1 MERAFAETAA
11 RTLRIVAA
19 YDGRALDEFEIRA
32 LELVMA
38 KYPKI
43 TEKDYRE
50 GIVNYHRQ
58 PRPRMKPGHI
68 IEGGRRAFAERTA
81 ERAISTGSPASAV
94 PRPDNYAQMLA
105 GMAQITKEFKSQG
118 IDPTN
123 KDVLREYSRRVK
135 ESRNSA

>member
-1 MERAFAETAA
+1 MAREFAETAA

-19 YDGRALDEFEIRA
+19 YDGRSLDEFEIRA

-43 TEKDYRE
+43 TEDDYRE

-58 PRPRMKPGHI
+58 PRSRMKPGHI
-68 IEGGRRAFAERTA
+68 IEGGKRAFAERTA
-81 ERAISTGSPASAV
+81 EKSLTTVSSDTAPKPS
-94 PRPDNYAQMLA
+94 NYQQMLE
-105 GMAQITKEFKSQG
+105 GMSQITRELRAQG